1 MDWPAWPAGT
11 VSAASGAV
19 SCSLYTLRLAIPQV
33 PQSAYS
39 FALNSLD
46 YLATKFQYL
55 AFPRLNYEP
64 RSHENPSISLATHG
78 PKRNRKS

>member
-1 MDWPAWPAGT
+1 MPCHAR
-11 VSAASGAV
+11 
-19 SCSLYTLRLAIPQV
+19 YTPYGLPYHKD
-33 PQSAYS
+33 PKSAYS
-39 FALNSLD
+39 LALNILD

-64 RSHENPSISLATHG
+64 RSHENPSISLATNG